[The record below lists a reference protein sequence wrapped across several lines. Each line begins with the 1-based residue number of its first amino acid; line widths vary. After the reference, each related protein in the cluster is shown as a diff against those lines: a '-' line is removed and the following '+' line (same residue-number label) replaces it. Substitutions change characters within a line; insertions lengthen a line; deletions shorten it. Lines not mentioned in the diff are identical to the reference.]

1 MKNDASTHSI
11 AAVQAAFDAGEVSP
25 ARYADRILARITG
38 ADRGALVAVR
48 EEPADG
54 SRPDA
59 QGGVLNGVSLVV
71 KDNIHVA
78 GLPNTACTPALDGF
92 MPDADAPVIARLRSA
107 GAEVIAKAGMHELS
121 LGVTGIGH
129 GFGTVRNAVD
139 PTLMAGG
146 SSSGVAVAVA
156 LGATAGIGTDTGG
169 SVRIPA
175 ALNGVVGFRPSTGR
189 YPGSGIT
196 PLSDSRDTA
205 GPITHCVADAALLDA
220 VLSSPGAIEPGTFE
234 PAASGPAGTS
244 TAPSA
249 GHGAAREPDIST
261 LTFGV
266 PDDLGPL
273 DPRTAEAFEFALDAL
288 RTAGAGIIA
297 IPAGQR
303 VGAEGTFGATI
314 LIPEINRLLTRYLLE
329 FRPGITLADLA
340 ARIEN
345 PLVRELMQGHVLPEP
360 SPEALEARLG
370 ALAETARLST
380 EEQDLFREYKLD
392 AVLFPTTP
400 APAAPINPA
409 ETVEIGGI
417 AASSFDTYTRLTAYG
432 TFIGAPGLTLP
443 IPVGAGKLPVGLALD
458 GVPGAD
464 EQLLA
469 VGAAVERVFQA

>member
-1 MKNDASTHSI
+1 MKNDVSTHSI
-11 AAVQAAFDAGEVSP
+11 AAAQAALDTGVVSP
-25 ARYADRILARITG
+25 AQYADQILARISG
-38 ADRGALVAVR
+38 ADRGALVAIR
-48 EEPADG
+48 ERQVSPSHAGPEA
-54 SRPDA
+54 
-59 QGGVLNGVSLVV
+59 GVLTGVSLVV

-78 GLPNTACTPALDGF
+78 GLPNTACTPALGGF
-92 MPDADAPVIARLRSA
+92 MPDADAPVIARLREA
-107 GAEVIAKAGMHELS
+107 GAEILAKAGMHELS

-139 PTLMAGG
+139 PTRMAGG

-175 ALNGVVGFRPSTGR
+175 SLNGVVGFRPSTGR
-189 YPGSGIT
+189 YPGTGIT
-196 PLSDSRDTA
+196 PLSDTRDTA
-205 GPITHCVADAALLDA
+205 GPITHCVADAVLLDA
-220 VLSSPGAIEPGTFE
+220 ILSNS
-234 PAASGPAGTS
+234 GTS
-244 TAPSA
+244 QIPQVGQETA
-249 GHGAAREPDIST
+249 RDLDIAT

-273 DPRTAEAFEFALDAL
+273 DPRTAEAFGFAVEAL
-288 RTAGAGIIA
+288 AAAGARIIA

-314 LIPEINRLLTRYLLE
+314 LIPEIHRLLTRYLNE
-329 FRPGITLADLA
+329 YRPGVSLADLA
-340 ARIEN
+340 AQIEN
-345 PLVRELMQGHVLPEP
+345 PLVRDLMQNHVLPTP
-360 SPEALEARLG
+360 SPEALEARRH
-370 ALAETARLST
+370 ALAETAQLSAK
-380 EEQDLFREYKLD
+380 EQELFRKYKLD
-392 AVLFPTTP
+392 AVIFPTTP

-409 ETVEIGGI
+409 ETVEIDGV

-443 IPVGAGKLPVGLALD
+443 IPVGAENLPVGLALD